1 MGFDARG
8 FARTAGVAAG
18 VATATQVAAYVA
30 SRRDGRTAVVD
41 VAWGPGLA
49 AVAVSSALMGDGDR
63 ARRGMLAAGVT
74 TWGMRLGTHLLQRM
88 RGKDEEDPRYAEM
101 LEGSSE
107 LQRIMKI
114 FVLQGAAQWVI
125 SLPLQVSA
133 TSGPPGKVGRWV
145 ALLGGA
151 AMVGG
156 LVIETVADRQKNAFY
171 ERDAEDRPAIM
182 REGVWGW
189 SRHPNYFG
197 DAAVWNGAYLV
208 AASASPG
215 AWTFVSP
222 AVMTYL
228 LVLGSGAKPAEQ
240 RMKDRDGYDAYRRE
254 VSFFVPLPPKKA

>member
-1 MGFDARG
+1 MEFDARG
-8 FARTAGVAAG
+8 FARTAGTAAA

-49 AVAVSSALMGDGDR
+49 AIAVGTALVGSGDR
-63 ARRGMLAAGVT
+63 VRRGMLAAGVT
-74 TWGMRLGTHLLQRM
+74 TWGLRLGSHLLQRM
-88 RGKDEEDPRYAEM
+88 RSQDEEDPRYADM
-101 LEGSSE
+101 LEGASE
-107 LQRIMKI
+107 LQRIAKV
-114 FVLQGAAQWVI
+114 FAGQGLAQWTI
-125 SLPLQVSA
+125 SLPLQVA
-133 TSGPPGKVGRWV
+133 AASGPPGRVGRWV

-151 AMVGG
+151 AMAGG
-156 LVIETVADRQKNAFY
+156 LAIESVADRQKDAFY
-171 ERDAEDRPAIM
+171 DRDAEDRTAIM

-197 DAAVWNGAYLV
+197 DAAFWNGAYLV

-228 LVLGSGAKPAEQ
+228 LVLGSGAKPAEE

-254 VSFFVPLPPKKA
+254 VSFFVPWPPKR